1 MEVILASSSPR
12 RQQLLHLI
20 GVDFK
25 TVVSHAEEDNT
36 KDIPPRQMAI
46 AHARDKALDVAG
58 LVSCN
63 DIVIGA
69 DTIVVL
75 EGQVFGKPTDYDDA
89 VRMLTA
95 LAGREHTVISG
106 VAVIKGDQ
114 VFTGSS
120 STAVSIRPLS
130 IEQIKRYVDS
140 GEPMDKAGAYAIQG
154 RGTLLVDRINGC
166 YNNVVGLPLGLLS
179 ELLRQAGVELL

>member
-1 MEVILASSSPR
+1 
-12 RQQLLHLI
+12 
-20 GVDFK
+20 
-25 TVVSHAEEDNT
+25 
-36 KDIPPRQMAI
+36 
-46 AHARDKALDVAG
+46 
-58 LVSCN
+58 
-63 DIVIGA
+63 
-69 DTIVVL
+69 L
-75 EGQVFGKPTDYDDA
+75 EGQVFGKPADYDDA

-120 STAVSIRPLS
+120 ATTVNIRPLS
-130 IEQIKRYVDS
+130 LEQIKRYVDS

-154 RGTLLVDRINGC
+154 RGTLLVDRIDGC